1 MKKRK
6 TASGLMLTGSFRQS
20 GVTIYQRNG
29 KLVTRTATSD
39 EKRSNTLGQ
48 FKPRQKMR
56 HTTALWQMLK
66 IDCKELMFTERDTAY
81 QNFASLA
88 NFHLCGKKFGRWYDM
103 IWMEKIIGEHL

>member
-48 FKPRQKMR
+48 FKQRQKMR
-56 HTTALWQMLK
+56 HTTALWQMFK
-66 IDCKELMFTERDTAY
+66 IDCKELMFTERYTTEEALQEAAKSY
-81 QNFASLA
+81 GGLTPKSFLSS
-88 NFHLCGKKFGRWYDM
+88 G
-103 IWMEKIIGEHL
+103 

>member
-39 EKRSNTLGQ
+39 EKRSNTLGHCYSLLVVPAVHHRGGAARGGQ
-48 FKPRQKMR
+48 E
-56 HTTALWQMLK
+56 LWRTDTETVPLTR
-66 IDCKELMFTERDTAY
+66 ID
-81 QNFASLA
+81 
-88 NFHLCGKKFGRWYDM
+88 
-103 IWMEKIIGEHL
+103 GEVPEAT